1 MDQYI
6 KSNYYW
12 IETITKFIFYFSF
25 GIGTLLFGLFLIS
38 KNEKIIIIGVFY
50 VLSALLVNVLYT
62 LYLLILVLGTS
73 KYHKEILKFIG
84 LLALNIP
91 IAFFYFCMVLKIL
104 K

>member
-12 IETITKFIFYFSF
+12 IEIITKFIFYFSF
-25 GIGTLLFGLFLIS
+25 GIGTLLFGLYVIT
-38 KNEKIIIIGVFY
+38 KNEKIVVFGLFY
-50 VLSALLVNVLYT
+50 VFSALLVNVLFT
-62 LYLLILVLGTS
+62 IYLLILILGTS
-73 KYHKEILKFIG
+73 KYHKEIIKFIG

-91 IAFFYFCMVLKIL
+91 IAFFYFCMVLKII

>member
-12 IETITKFIFYFSF
+12 IEVFTKFIFYFSF
-25 GIGTLLFGLFLIS
+25 GIGTLLFGLFAIT
-38 KNEKIIIIGVFY
+38 KNEKIIVFGLFY
-50 VLSALLVNVLYT
+50 VFSALLVNVLYT
-62 LYLLILVLGTS
+62 VYLLILVLGTS

-84 LLALNIP
+84 LLVLNMP
-91 IAFFYFCMVLKIL
+91 IAFLYFCMVLKIL